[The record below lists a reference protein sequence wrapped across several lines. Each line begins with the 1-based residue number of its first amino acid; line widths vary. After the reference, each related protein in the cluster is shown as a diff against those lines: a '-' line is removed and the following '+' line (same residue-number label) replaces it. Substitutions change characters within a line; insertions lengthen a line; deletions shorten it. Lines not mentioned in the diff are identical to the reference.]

1 MEEFGACEYGIFETT
16 EEAIEAAAEAQ
27 LILRDTSLED
37 REKYI
42 QAVRDK
48 ALPILEDLCKM
59 EFEETGYG
67 RVEDKMGK
75 NFGALMLSPGTE
87 AIPTG
92 IYASEKGLTV
102 EYYVPFGVVGAITPV
117 TNPIATP
124 FGNGICCMA
133 GGNTVVFNAHPNA
146 VKTTSYAIQLFNKA
160 VVEAGGPNNILVA
173 PKVPTMET
181 LDVIM
186 ESPKVQ
192 MLIGTGGEAMVHTL
206 MSSSKKVIAA
216 GPGNPPTIVDE
227 TTDVKAAAQALYGAV
242 PFENN
247 MLCVTEK
254 EAFVVDAVF
263 DEFMDEMVA
272 CGARKLN
279 ADEVEK
285 LVAECIMKLDNGA
298 LMAVKKYVGK
308 DANVILEGA
317 GVEPSEGDLQLAVFE
332 ADKDNPFV
340 ACEQMM
346 PIFPIVRC
354 KDFDEALEL
363 AVKAENGCRHSA
375 SCWSMDFARITRAA
389 QELGVTNFAANGTT
403 TAGTGVGGT
412 GTGSAT
418 IATGTGEGF
427 TNPSTFC
434 RRRRVAFGGG
444 LGYAG

>member
-1 MEEFGACEYGIFETT
+1 MEQLGVFDDVQD
-16 EEAIEAAAEAQ
+16 AIDAAFEAQ
-27 LILRDTSLED
+27 KEIAKATTMDRD
-37 REKYI
+37 KYI
-42 QAVRDK
+42 QAIKDK
-48 ALPILEDLCKM
+48 VLPVVEKETIR

-67 RVEDKMGK
+67 RLDQKLIK
-75 NFGALMLSPGTE
+75 NVASVATNPGTE
-87 AIPTG
+87 ALKTEVF
-92 IYASEKGLTV
+92 ASSAGLTV
-102 EYYVPFGVVGAITPV
+102 EYDAPTGLIGALTPV
-117 TNPIATP
+117 TNGLVTVACNTM
-124 FGNGICCMA
+124 CMIA
-133 GGNTVVFNAHPNA
+133 GGNTVTFNAHPAGKETAAIA
-146 VKTTSYAIQLFNKA
+146 VDLVNQAI
-160 VVEAGGPNNILVA
+160 VEAGGPVNCCTMVRI
-173 PKVPTMET
+173 PTMET

-186 ESPKVQ
+186 ESPKVS

-254 EAFVVDAVF
+254 EAFVVEAVYDQF
-263 DEFMDEMVA
+263 IDEMVA
-272 CGARKLN
+272 CGARLLT
-279 ADEVEK
+279 DEEVEK
-285 LVAECIMKLDNGA
+285 LVDACILKFDNGA
-298 LMAVKKYVGK
+298 FAAVKQYVGK

-317 GVEPSEGDLQLAVFE
+317 GCEPSEGDLQLAIFK

-346 PIFPIVRC
+346 PIFPIVKC
-354 KDFDEALEL
+354 ADFDEALEL
-363 AVKAENGCRHSA
+363 AVKAEHGYRHSA
-375 SCWSMDFARITRAA
+375 SCWSMDFERITRAA

-427 TNPSTFC
+427 TDPSTFC